1 MRWRYGEAKK
11 LEEEENERTTASEVE
26 ELAAL
31 SICKNRKALRGL
43 PAIVSTVYQMA
54 FQAGRSLKEEKSRP
68 NKPNKQESK

>member
-11 LEEEENERTTASEVE
+11 QENERTTARKVK

-31 SICKNRKALRGL
+31 SICKNRKVLRGL

-68 NKPNKQESK
+68 NKQNKQESK